1 MKFTILFLICIVKNF
16 RLTLSTPF
24 MWFKTVVI
32 RIRRFPV
39 QTLLGTWLG
48 LGTQPRYKA
57 PGDLLVKIVEK
68 AVINIELV
76 RLWEVGCGTAK

>member
-1 MKFTILFLICIVKNF
+1 
-16 RLTLSTPF
+16 

-39 QTLLGTWLG
+39 QTLLGTWLD

-57 PGDLLVKIVEK
+57 PGDLLVIIVEK
-68 AVINIELV
+68 AVINIKLV
-76 RLWEVGCGTAK
+76 RLWEVGCGTAKQQLKNV